1 MKRTLL
7 ALLGVLVLSLAGS
20 VSIAQTD
27 YGNTNDPPAADQP
40 TGSSTSDVTGS
51 QSADSPT
58 SPTTDPNDP
67 NDPNRDQY
75 QNQDPNRDPNAA
87 QYQNQADQNRKAL
100 PATGSNDPLA
110 LVLGLSALG
119 GAAMLRVFRLRR
131 VQ

>member
-20 VSIAQTD
+20 VSLAQTD

-40 TGSSTSDVTGS
+40 SGSSTSDVTGS

-67 NDPNRDQY
+67 NRD
-75 QNQDPNRDPNAA
+75 QDPNRDPNAT
-87 QYQNQADQNRKAL
+87 QYQNQADQNRHAL
-100 PATGSNDPLA
+100 PATGSNDPLT

-131 VQ
+131 VH

>member
-40 TGSSTSDVTGS
+40 AGSSTSDVTGS
-51 QSADSPT
+51 QSGNSPT
-58 SPTTDPNDP
+58 SPTTNPDQDPN
-67 NDPNRDQY
+67 QY
-75 QNQDPNRDPNAA
+75 QNQDADRNADPNRNS
-87 QYQNQADQNRKAL
+87 L

-119 GAAMLRVFRLRR
+119 GAAMLKMFRLRR
-131 VQ
+131 VR

>member
-7 ALLGVLVLSLAGS
+7 TLLGVLVLSLAGS
-20 VSIAQTD
+20 VAIAQTD

-58 SPTTDPNDP
+58 SPTTDPNA
-67 NDPNRDQY
+67 DPNRDQY
-75 QNQDPNRDPNAA
+75 QNQNPTPDPNAT
-87 QYQNQADQNRKAL
+87 QNQADQNRNTL
-100 PATGSNDPLA
+100 PRTGSNDILA
-110 LVLGLSALG
+110 LVLGFSALG
-119 GAAMLRVFRLRR
+119 GAVMLRLLALRK

>member
-58 SPTTDPNDP
+58 SPTADPNV
-67 NDPNRDQY
+67 DPNRDQY
-75 QNQDPNRDPNAA
+75 QNQNPNPDPNAT
-87 QYQNQADQNRKAL
+87 QYQNQADQNRNTL
-100 PATGSNDPLA
+100 PRTGSNDI
-110 LVLGLSALG
+110 LVLMLGFSALG
-119 GAAMLRVFRLRR
+119 GAVMLRLLGLRK